1 MVVSVIVLVLFPR
14 YHIQHDH
21 HYGFAE
27 VMVIVDGVH
36 VTTFKGDGCLVATK
50 VLYIIIIIII
60 ISAAAAAAAIVNI
73 FNRIVAG
80 GQRWILLG
88 SRLPSLKSI

>member
-1 MVVSVIVLVLFPR
+1 
-14 YHIQHDH
+14 
-21 HYGFAE
+21 
-27 VMVIVDGVH
+27 MVIVDGVH

-50 VLYIIIIIII
+50 VLYIIIII
-60 ISAAAAAAAIVNI
+60 SAAAIVAAAAAAIVNI

-88 SRLPSLKSI
+88 SRLPSLNSI

>member
-1 MVVSVIVLVLFPR
+1 MMVVSVIVLVLFPR

-50 VLYIIIIIII
+50 VLYIIIII
-60 ISAAAAAAAIVNI
+60 SAAAAAAAAIVNI

-88 SRLPSLKSI
+88 SRLPSLNSI

>member
-21 HYGFAE
+21 HFGFAE

-50 VLYIIIIIII
+50 VLSIIII
-60 ISAAAAAAAIVNI
+60 ISAAAAAAAAIVNI

-80 GQRWILLG
+80 CQRWILLG
-88 SRLPSLKSI
+88 SRLPPLKSI

>member
-50 VLYIIIIIII
+50 VLYIIIII
-60 ISAAAAAAAIVNI
+60 SAAAAAIVNI

-88 SRLPSLKSI
+88 SRLPPLKSI

>member
-1 MVVSVIVLVLFPR
+1 
-14 YHIQHDH
+14 
-21 HYGFAE
+21 
-27 VMVIVDGVH
+27 MVIVDGVH

-50 VLYIIIIIII
+50 VLYIIIII
-60 ISAAAAAAAIVNI
+60 SAAAAAAAAAIVNI

>member
-50 VLYIIIIIII
+50 VLYIIIII
-60 ISAAAAAAAIVNI
+60 SAAAAAAIVNI

-80 GQRWILLG
+80 CQRWILLG
-88 SRLPSLKSI
+88 SRLPPLKSI

>member
-1 MVVSVIVLVLFPR
+1 
-14 YHIQHDH
+14 
-21 HYGFAE
+21 
-27 VMVIVDGVH
+27 MVIVDGVH

-50 VLYIIIIIII
+50 VLYIIIII
-60 ISAAAAAAAIVNI
+60 SAAAAAAAAAIVNI

-88 SRLPSLKSI
+88 SRLTSLKSI